1 MSDQTDNRKE
11 KTMTYNEPS
20 DYERAR
26 AMRLYQWAKEHH
38 VDLQLTQTAFTRRQF
53 LMVSAHVG
61 GSHECGDGER
71 TAMPGTTL
79 RNTLLIVLRNMVD
92 LFKTSIDEVEHM

>member
-1 MSDQTDNRKE
+1 
-11 KTMTYNEPS
+11 MTHNEPS

-38 VDLQLTQTAFTRRQF
+38 VDLQLTQTAFARWQL

-61 GSHECGDGER
+61 GSHECGDREQ